1 MRTFILCLGAQK
13 AGTTWLFKQ
22 LIKSPHYSKG
32 FSKEYHLFDTLYL
45 DQEFDAKEKVR
56 QRIKNYPFQN
66 EKNFVAKHET
76 VMAGFY
82 TNPER
87 YYDYFDSILEDGGFT
102 SDITP
107 SYSGLPAER
116 LAEIRVG
123 FEKRGINLRV
133 VFLLREPILRVE
145 SAIKMNLR
153 RKGALRSTK
162 SEILAEKILK
172 NLNSPPDLLRG
183 DYRQICNQIDL
194 AFSEND
200 VFYGFYE
207 TLFTSAEV
215 KRLSDFLG
223 LPTSLFDVEEKI
235 NASPRS
241 FYYSERELS
250 LFRAMVEE
258 RYRFVADRFTF
269 DLNHWDQAV
278 SASIRRL

>member
-1 MRTFILCLGAQK
+1 M
-13 AGTTWLFKQ
+13 
-22 LIKSPHYSKG
+22 
-32 FSKEYHLFDTLYL
+32 
-45 DQEFDAKEKVR
+45 
-56 QRIKNYPFQN
+56 
-66 EKNFVAKHET
+66 
-76 VMAGFY
+76 
-82 TNPER
+82 
-87 YYDYFDSILEDGGFT
+87 
-102 SDITP
+102 
-107 SYSGLPAER
+107 
-116 LAEIRVG
+116 
-123 FEKRGINLRV
+123 
-133 VFLLREPILRVE
+133 
-145 SAIKMNLR
+145 
-153 RKGALRSTK
+153 
-162 SEILAEKILK
+162 K